1 MSSFI
6 YIYICVYRN
15 HALFLITP
23 VYTGGCDVVI
33 CWGSWWLSIT
43 LISCGAVELKCWWS
57 VGQLFPSTTFQ
68 AWARQSEGSLIECQV
83 LNPVIAPACKM
94 AGLKCAHT
102 PANSI
107 FSGPVISD
115 FNSVCLD
122 ENHFTC
128 YHERLKDFKFLTFIG
143 CFSNDITAVKRL
155 RLVMELRSDATGQP
169 RAIRWW
175 EWKMGWGGIARE
187 HRKHHWFM
195 EVVSLTQLQLA
206 FPWEKCDGWAD
217 CLSVKKH
224 TPTQATGMYTCTH
237 THITHTHKEGK
248 GTLKYTMHL
257 YNRNG
262 HELYDEMGIYSTS
275 ICSLKI
281 KMQIILCFHFSVW
294 FKLVICCYMESV
306 LCTPVNVY
314 S

>member
-115 FNSVCLD
+115 FNSVFRWKSFHMLPWKA
-122 ENHFTC
+122 EGFQISHF
-128 YHERLKDFKFLTFIG
+128 YWLLFKWHH
-143 CFSNDITAVKRL
+143 SSEKVK
-155 RLVMELRSDATGQP
+155 TGNGV
-169 RAIRWW
+169 AIRCYRTAQSHQMMGMENGLGGNSPWTQKAPLIYGSGKPHSVAVSFPLGEVWW
-175 EWKMGWGGIARE
+175 VGRL
-187 HRKHHWFM
+187 F
-195 EVVSLTQLQLA
+195 
-206 FPWEKCDGWAD
+206 KCEEA
-217 CLSVKKH
+217 H
-224 TPTQATGMYTCTH
+224 THTSNRHVHMHTH
-237 THITHTHKEGK
+237 THNTHTQGGK
-248 GTLKYTMHL
+248 RH
-257 YNRNG
+257 
-262 HELYDEMGIYSTS
+262 
-275 ICSLKI
+275 LKI
-281 KMQIILCFHFSVW
+281 HHAFIQQKWPRTIWWDGHLFNLHMQLENQNADHFMLS
-294 FKLVICCYMESV
+294 FFCVI
-306 LCTPVNVY
+306 
-314 S
+314 